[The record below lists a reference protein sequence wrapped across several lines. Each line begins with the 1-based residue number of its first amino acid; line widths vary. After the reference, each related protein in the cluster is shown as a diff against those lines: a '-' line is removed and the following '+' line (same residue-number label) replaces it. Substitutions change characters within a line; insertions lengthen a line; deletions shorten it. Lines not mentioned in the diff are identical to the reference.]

1 MSGFSCDNTSAAAT
15 VRLILRRILIWC
27 QKTVLAITT
36 TRYKSKIT
44 DKEFDHDLTSSM
56 KIFPFFQGVH
66 YKACSLSSCWG
77 VI

>member
-1 MSGFSCDNTSAAAT
+1 MSDFSRDNTSVADT
-15 VRLILRRILIWC
+15 VRLILRRILRWC
-27 QKTVLAITT
+27 QKTVLAITA

-56 KIFPFFQGVH
+56 KIFPLFQGVH
-66 YKACSLSSCWG
+66 YKASSLSSCWG

>member
-1 MSGFSCDNTSAAAT
+1 MSGFSRDNTSAAAT

-44 DKEFDHDLTSSM
+44 DKEFDHDLTS
-56 KIFPFFQGVH
+56 P
-66 YKACSLSSCWG
+66 
-77 VI
+77 